1 VSGDAAGG
9 RATAGDVAY
18 LRGDYG
24 TALWAYRKRV
34 VEEPADDAAWAGLA
48 LVSDERTLMESV
60 EVVAAV
66 YRASGGGDDPL
77 ALAKWISLR

>member
-1 VSGDAAGG
+1 
-9 RATAGDVAY
+9 

-34 VEEPADDAAWAGLA
+34 VEEPGDDAAWAGLA
-48 LVSDERTLMESV
+48 LVSDERALVESV

-66 YRASGGGDDPL
+66 YRALGGGVDPL
-77 ALAKWISLR
+77 ALANWLSVS